1 MAVWP
6 ARFGS
11 AWRQPLPLIPHARL
25 VHDRASTY
33 LATYAEYR
41 DAGRTKPREEPLAHR
56 LGLSGSRRKR
66 ARLGGPCRCNPKA
79 GPAAYLLL
87 RGEGNSEDAT
97 SPASSASFI
106 GGRSSIRRAN
116 VCSYSVAA
124 MMLAGLRVPD
134 DDVRELARLVD
145 EPTRSV
151 LEKALAFGTVV
162 VALTIDGPRAPARA
176 LDDAR
181 TDALAELR
189 AVLLREHEGRVRDG
203 LV

>member
-1 MAVWP
+1 MD
-6 ARFGS
+6 S
-11 AWRQPLPLIPHARL
+11 L
-25 VHDRASTY
+25 AS
-33 LATYAEYR
+33 
-41 DAGRTKPREEPLAHR
+41 
-56 LGLSGSRRKR
+56 
-66 ARLGGPCRCNPKA
+66 
-79 GPAAYLLL
+79 
-87 RGEGNSEDAT
+87 
-97 SPASSASFI
+97 
-106 GGRSSIRRAN
+106 
-116 VCSYSVAA
+116 

-162 VALTIDGPRAPARA
+162 LALTIEDRERLLWA

-189 AVLLREHEGRVRDG
+189 AVLLQEHEGRVREG